1 MQLSGREIPST
12 QPVRALGTNSRDD
25 CVRVGASTSPC
36 WAQMA
41 GVEAGGCRGATSC
54 HVHTAAPNLRKT
66 PSISPN
72 THPSHHPPGWDGG
85 GQHTGHSRARL
96 VPRWAARPGAPHCQ
110 QHPYCT
116 TAQCRGARRAEGTG
130 KPRQPLL
137 SPIILSR
144 RGFIPPGSQA
154 GAAAGCRGRAGWQQG
169 WGISAG
175 ICPQPSRP
183 AGKRGMGTCCT
194 VPAALAGDAA
204 SPESPTKA
212 QTRPIRWGSCPPA
225 LQPTVLLSLQ
235 LPGHSL
241 HDV

>member
-1 MQLSGREIPST
+1 MLGSDGRCGSWGLQRCHE
-12 QPVRALGTNSRDD
+12 L
-25 CVRVGASTSPC
+25 PC
-36 WAQMA
+36 AHRSSKPKENPQ
-41 GVEAGGCRGATSC
+41 
-54 HVHTAAPNLRKT
+54 HLPK
-66 PSISPN
+66 
-72 THPSHHPPGWDGG
+72 HPPITPPTWLGWG
-85 GQHTGHSRARL
+85 
-96 VPRWAARPGAPHCQ
+96 WAAHGAQQGSPGPSLGNPARPGAPHCQ

-116 TAQCRGARRAEGTG
+116 TARCRGARRAEGTG

-144 RGFIPPGSQA
+144 QGFIPPGSQA

-183 AGKRGMGTCCT
+183 AGKRGTGTCCT
-194 VPAALAGDAA
+194 VPGALARDAA

-212 QTRPIRWGSCPPA
+212 QTRPRRWGSCPPA